1 MRKYIFTSADGQTA
15 QGQQLAPGKFIHR
28 DKQTREVLTRINAC
42 CGDTPLLAVLL
53 SPFPSATGK
62 LFQINCWNISV
73 DPKHADSYTVIK
85 EVNSSLKVT
94 LEDKMRFALTA
105 IRRNYRNHDFSQ
117 WSEGWIAGVDRARA
131 TTEAMLAKLHT
142 EQKANDELGEL
153 TAWGETGSDDTALV
167 HKMDEQMHSVVH
179 VLHAAVQMADGA
191 PEEQVGRELAAA
203 LGDPSLLGGR
213 EALAALADQLYISQH
228 HTGQAVGN
236 G

>member
-1 MRKYIFTSADGQTA
+1 MRKYIFTNAGGQTA

-28 DKQTREVLTRINAC
+28 DQKTRDVLSRITAC
-42 CGDTPLLAVLL
+42 CGDTPLLAIML
-53 SPFPSATGK
+53 SPFSSASGK
-62 LFQINCWNISV
+62 MFQINCWNISV

-85 EVNSSLKVT
+85 EVNSSLQVT
-94 LEDKMRFALTA
+94 LEDKMHFALTA
-105 IRRNYRNHDFSQ
+105 IRRNYRNDDFSQ
-117 WSEGWIAGVDRARA
+117 WSEGWISGMDRTRA
-131 TTEAMLAKLHT
+131 AAEAMLARLRT

-167 HKMDEQMHSVVH
+167 HKMDEQMHSIVH
-179 VLHAAVQMADGA
+179 VLHAAVQMADGT

-228 HTGQAVGN
+228 HPGQAVGN